1 MTKKSFLTK
10 ARAAT
15 IRAMPD
21 DMLRELVARRQGV
34 FPAMTWETEEAAFA
48 TKLLADRALAKAAD
62 PLGLHKAPEGAKL
75 PNPPIQRRLTFNF
88 TVQEWR
94 ALVVSAQKGTL
105 ALDDMNERIKIN
117 FLCQEIADACG
128 QFDALG
134 RFKRVE

>member
-1 MTKKSFLTK
+1 MTITK
-10 ARAAT
+10 ARKAT
-15 IRAMPD
+15 LRAMPD
-21 DMLRELVARRQGV
+21 DMLKERVDIGAAITAAHWQ
-34 FPAMTWETEEAAFA
+34 MEEGRFA
-48 TKLLADRALAKAAD
+48 TKLLADRALARAD
-62 PLGLHKAPEGAKL
+62 LWKAPEGAKL

-88 TVQEWR
+88 TVQEWQ